1 MKEFKK
7 MAFIIACIIN
17 FVGCV
22 RAGHFGEIYC
32 QSYVYYYLH
41 VKDFAFEYIP
51 EQAKLRVSAVCDYND
66 PNTLCQHSKLA
77 AQREKFQQLSI
88 KHNDTSWNQWI
99 NELSVVERT
108 TATVLKHDY
117 SSITITSD
125 TDYDELHPAGTPL
138 DDIVG
143 FQGYSYKPF
152 FDSGYKWLGYYPDGN
167 ATIIEKTLNE
177 LTNDDLTALAKR
189 ARNDSMQHPYD
200 FAFNFLSL
208 PTASKVHNLKIKFT
222 TDTGSEY
229 VYYTTVDFGV
239 QNEE

>member
-1 MKEFKK
+1 MKRIKNW
-7 MAFIIACIIN
+7 ALIIAGTTTL
-17 FVGCV
+17 VGCGSV
-22 RAGHFGEIYC
+22 SHFGQIYC
-32 QSYVYYYLH
+32 QSYVYYYLN

-51 EQAKLRVSAVCDYND
+51 EQAKLRVTAVCDYND
-66 PNTLCQHSKLA
+66 FRTLSQHSNMYD
-77 AQREKFQQLSI
+77 QREEFHKLSV

-99 NELSVVERT
+99 ADVLVAERT

-125 TDYDELHPAGTPL
+125 ADYDELHPAGTPL

-152 FDSGYKWLGYYPDGN
+152 FDSGYKRLGYYPDGN
-167 ATIIEKTLNE
+167 ATTIEKPLNE
-177 LTNDDLTALAKR
+177 LTNEDMTALAKR

-208 PTASKVHNLKIKFT
+208 PTASKVHNFKIKFT
-222 TDTGSEY
+222 SDTGSEF
-229 VYYTTVDFGV
+229 VYYTTVDFEV

>member
-1 MKEFKK
+1 MKRIKNW
-7 MAFIIACIIN
+7 ALIIACTTTL
-17 FVGCV
+17 VGCGSV
-22 RAGHFGEIYC
+22 SHFGEIYC

-51 EQAKLRVSAVCDYND
+51 EQAKLRVTAVCDYND
-66 PNTLCQHSKLA
+66 PNTLYQHSKLA

-99 NELSVVERT
+99 YESEERSGT
-108 TATVLKHDY
+108 FATVLKHDY

-167 ATIIEKTLNE
+167 ATTIEKTLNE
-177 LTNDDLTALAKR
+177 LTNEDMTALAKR

-222 TDTGSEY
+222 SDTGSEFA
-229 VYYTTVDFGV
+229 YYTTVDFGV